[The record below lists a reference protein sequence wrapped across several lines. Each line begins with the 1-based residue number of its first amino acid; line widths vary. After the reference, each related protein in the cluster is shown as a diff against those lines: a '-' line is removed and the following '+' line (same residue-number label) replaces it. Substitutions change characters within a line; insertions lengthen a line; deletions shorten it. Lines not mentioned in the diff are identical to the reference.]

1 MPPHGRAR
9 RGCPGTA
16 CRRTPSA
23 PASHARLHPS
33 CGPITSIW
41 SWAELQKVVTST
53 HEPFVDP
60 TIHHHGQLTRK
71 RVPWLWRQKPIERAL
86 APGSTMTATADA
98 GCVDAGVAEQA
109 QGSLWQAAKLGKLQ
123 VILPE
128 MNVESVC
135 RARVPRPPVF
145 VLRTHLSLSVHQ
157 LVKEALDAQTVALD
171 DIDADGNTL
180 LHMAAGQGQKLLV
193 KELLRRGADPRV
205 INFGGKTCYDAAHE
219 LNYWELGD
227 YIRDKL
233 GLEKL
238 GPRYLHVEC
247 VCVCVCARARV
258 RMCLR
263 AHGQTVCGGRAS
275 TRSKAG
281 LCGGCICVPCIT
293 HTHAR
298 TLARYLHTHLSLCA
312 RMQQKLA
319 RRARGALAGRRY

>member
-1 MPPHGRAR
+1 MPPHALSAGLACPTPSQLWPDNVDLVMGRAPEGCHVHPR
-9 RGCPGTA
+9 TFRGPN
-16 CRRTPSA
+16 
-23 PASHARLHPS
+23 
-33 CGPITSIW
+33 
-41 SWAELQKVVTST
+41 EL
-53 HEPFVDP
+53 
-60 TIHHHGQLTRK
+60 HHHGQLTRK

-247 VCVCVCARARV
+247 VCVCVCVRARV

>member
-1 MPPHGRAR
+1 
-9 RGCPGTA
+9 
-16 CRRTPSA
+16 
-23 PASHARLHPS
+23 
-33 CGPITSIW
+33 
-41 SWAELQKVVTST
+41 
-53 HEPFVDP
+53 
-60 TIHHHGQLTRK
+60 
-71 RVPWLWRQKPIERAL
+71 
-86 APGSTMTATADA
+86 MTATADA

-247 VCVCVCARARV
+247 VCVCVRAHVPQGARADGV
-258 RMCLR
+258 RRACFNTFQSGLVWRLHLCAVHHTHTRTHTRTLPAHASLSLR
-263 AHGQTVCGGRAS
+263 AHAAKIGAASQGRPRWAAILATGPSASSCSGGSGKRDLPS
-275 TRSKAG
+275 AG
-281 LCGGCICVPCIT
+281 SSWHGWIW
-293 HTHAR
+293 
-298 TLARYLHTHLSLCA
+298 
-312 RMQQKLA
+312 
-319 RRARGALAGRRY
+319 AL